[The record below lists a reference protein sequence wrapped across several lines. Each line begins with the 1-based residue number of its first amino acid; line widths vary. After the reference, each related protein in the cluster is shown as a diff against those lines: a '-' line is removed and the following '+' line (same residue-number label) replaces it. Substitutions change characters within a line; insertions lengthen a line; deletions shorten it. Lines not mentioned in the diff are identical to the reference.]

1 MSLQQGGYTRADMQ
15 QMTFDQTYGSTTA
28 PNTSN
33 LPTNN
38 NSLAAATAGKGAPA
52 AAHNT
57 TRWFSRVSHRAS
69 HIPSISKGSTGSRE
83 TLTLKPPGIRSSS
96 PASPA
101 DTDFG
106 TTPIDASFGSRADE
120 PPPPTTARPSVQS
133 LRSRSGTVATIR
145 PEVPPKNNPTTKG
158 GAGKMDKYGL
168 IAGDDAY
175 DTDGGDAD
183 DEYERLHTMPTH
195 YDDEDSDHPSESEE
209 EHDSVDGDD
218 TPTTQGW
225 GENGRSTMGNI
236 RQWTEEQVADYI
248 SSLSPA
254 FKQYCQTFADE
265 GVNGEALG
273 ALTHDELREL
283 GVASV
288 GHRLTILKAVY
299 EAKLRAGVK
308 VEEGDYIPPSAEGDR
323 GDEKATQDDIARVIE
338 SIGLR
343 DQRIIQAESQLR
355 ALRQELERISDE
367 YRKFREETLPV
378 MRLVKDQRTPLP
390 DPSGGNLPSPR
401 DIDPVKH
408 SDNLAASKESKGS
421 SLSRKFSTKKLF
433 LGGAPK
439 QQSPTYPPQSHT
451 PQPREV
457 RDDPGGTHLEAS
469 AAAMAASS
477 HLTASMTS
485 QTSPNSVHGQQLSPT
500 SPAYNQAPSSGGSY
514 HAPGSAAARSSPRN
528 DTRYGY
534 SQHDDHTSGVSQW
547 SQATTAVGD
556 APGSARQPPRR
567 QAPTPSPRE
576 DETPQTAPLPRDRYD
591 IYFYYNI
598 TMKMCCSYD
607 VLGGFTDMLSSGD
620 RDNPQVEIFKSFRVS
635 IEDPCRVV
643 LPVALKRYN
652 ITDDWRQYALYIVHG
667 DQERCLGLEEKPLML
682 FKQLDKE
689 GRKPMFMLRRHASP
703 QEGWSGTAPASHQ
716 AANQGSIPG
725 GVL

>member
-1 MSLQQGGYTRADMQ
+1 MSHQQGGYTRADMQ
-15 QMTFDQTYGSTTA
+15 QMTFDQAYGSNTA
-28 PNTSN
+28 PSTSN

-38 NSLAAATAGKGAPA
+38 NSLAAATAGKGAPTPAPATASTPA

-69 HIPSISKGSTGSRE
+69 HIPSISKGNTGSRE
-83 TLTLKPPGIRSSS
+83 TLTVKPPGSAGGRLGGSVEQVQVRSSS

-106 TTPIDASFGSRADE
+106 TTPIDASFGSRTDE
-120 PPPPTTARPSVQS
+120 PTTTARPSVQS

-145 PEVPPKNNPTTKG
+145 PEVPPKNNPPSKG
-158 GAGKMDKYGL
+158 GTGKMDKYGL
-168 IAGDDAY
+168 MAGDDAY
-175 DTDGGDAD
+175 ETDGGDAD
-183 DEYERLHTMPTH
+183 DEYERLRTMPTH

-209 EHDSVDGDD
+209 EHDSVDGED

-225 GENGRSTMGNI
+225 GESGRSPMGHI

-248 SSLSPA
+248 LSLSPA

-308 VEEGDYIPPSAEGDR
+308 IDEGDYIPPSAEGDR

-378 MRLVKDQRTPLP
+378 MRLMKDQRTPLP

-401 DIDPVKH
+401 EIDPVKH
-408 SDNLAASKESKGS
+408 SDNLAAKESKGS

-433 LGGAPK
+433 LGSAPK
-439 QQSPTYPPQSHT
+439 QQSPTYPSQSHT

-514 HAPGSAAARSSPRN
+514 HAPGSAAARSFPRN
-528 DTRYGY
+528 DPRYGY
-534 SQHDDHTSGVSQW
+534 SQHDEHTSGMSQW

-556 APGSARQPPRR
+556 APVSARQPPRR

-576 DETPQTAPLPRDRYD
+576 DETPQTAPLPRDR
-591 IYFYYNI
+591 
-598 TMKMCCSYD
+598 
-607 VLGGFTDMLSSGD
+607 GD